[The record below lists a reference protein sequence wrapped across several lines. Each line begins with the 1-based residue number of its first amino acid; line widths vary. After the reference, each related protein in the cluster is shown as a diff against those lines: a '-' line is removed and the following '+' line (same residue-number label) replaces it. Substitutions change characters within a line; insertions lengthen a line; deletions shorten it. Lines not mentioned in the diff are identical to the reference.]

1 MSIVACKYFED
12 IGWVI
17 AKNRDRS
24 YKPLIRVRKSFRN
37 NVERLLLWDQKTK
50 YTEGVNE
57 YGVAIVSASISTTTD
72 EIEGAIATKYNSRL
86 TKTPRVYYSPDG
98 LRIRK
103 ALFEKTAFEAIRK
116 VIEFQIPGNTIVA
129 DKDRCFLIEAGF
141 LNTNEYVYEV
151 VEVPTTHIAVRTNHG
166 IFLPWTGYSADV
178 PQEVSKRKSSDVR
191 YEKVN
196 EGLKRASTFE
206 QFIDVLSTSTDINP
220 QMNPLRVDPR
230 KGAMRTSGQIFI
242 IPKEKTLHYRP
253 IWCDT
258 VFNLDKLNTV
268 NEKTFFEVV
277 STRKL
282 MSFTNQTM

>member
-1 MSIVACKYFED
+1 MSIVACKYFND
-12 IGWVI
+12 LGWVI

-24 YKPLIRVRKSFRN
+24 YKPNIQVRKSFRN
-37 NVERLLLWDQKTK
+37 NIERLLLWDDKTK

-57 YGVAIVSASISTTTD
+57 HGVAIVSASISTKTD

-86 TKTPRVYYSPDG
+86 TKTPRIYYSPDG

-103 ALFEKTAFEAIRK
+103 ALFEKTAFDAIRK
-116 VIEFQIPGNTIVA
+116 IIEFQIPGNTIVA
-129 DKDRCFLIEAGF
+129 DKDRCYLIEAGF

-151 VEVPTTHIAVRTNHG
+151 VEVSRSQIAVRTNHG
-166 IFLPWTGYSADV
+166 IFLPWTGYSVDV
-178 PQEVSKRKSSDVR
+178 PCEVLKRQSSDIR
-191 YEKVN
+191 YQKVN
-196 EGLKRASTFE
+196 DGLKRASSFDE
-206 QFIDVLSTSTDINP
+206 FIEILSNSADMNP
-220 QMNPLRVDPR
+220 QKNPLRIDPR
-230 KGAMRTSGQIFI
+230 RGAMRTSGQIFI

-258 VFNLDKLNTV
+258 MFNLDKLNTV

-282 MSFTNQTM
+282 INFTNHSM